1 MHFLSL
7 RDYSAENIRK
17 IIERACDMKQR
28 PKHYAH
34 SLDGRKLYLLFQ
46 KTSTRTALSFEA
58 GINELG
64 GYYYMQKWEDSN
76 FSIGEI
82 MDEIRYVGRNVDLVM
97 ARLKNNKDVLE
108 MAKYSP
114 VPIINGCCNKCH
126 PCQGMADVMT
136 IFEMFKTYNVKV
148 LYIGARNNVFNSLL
162 ASLPRLGADFHAV
175 TPIESAG
182 AAYPE
187 LVEEMLKTG
196 KYHDVNPNINEK
208 DFHDLAAEMD
218 VIYTDTWVDMEFF
231 RAAEFKEK
239 KDAIIRK
246 MMPFQ
251 LNMKLLGGI
260 KAKVFHDMPIHPG
273 LEIDRDIVEANIETI
288 LTQSENRRHAQKAI
302 MYELLNPSWL

>member
-1 MHFLSL
+1 
-7 RDYSAENIRK
+7 
-17 IIERACDMKQR
+17 
-28 PKHYAH
+28 
-34 SLDGRKLYLLFQ
+34 
-46 KTSTRTALSFEA
+46 
-58 GINELG
+58 
-64 GYYYMQKWEDSN
+64 
-76 FSIGEI
+76 
-82 MDEIRYVGRNVDLVM
+82 
-97 ARLKNNKDVLE
+97 
-108 MAKYSP
+108 
-114 VPIINGCCNKCH
+114 
-126 PCQGMADVMT
+126 
-136 IFEMFKTYNVKV
+136 
-148 LYIGARNNVFNSLL
+148 
-162 ASLPRLGADFHAV
+162 
-175 TPIESAG
+175 
-182 AAYPE
+182 
-187 LVEEMLKTG
+187 MLKTG

-239 KDAIIRK
+239 KEAIIRK